1 MSFLEG
7 LHGVAALALLC
18 GLLFAEEAGVPLPFA
33 PGEVVLLAG
42 GLLVAAG
49 GLNPVIFVPLAILAC
64 VVGSMVGFGWAGLVG
79 PGGLEA
85 VARRFHRQ
93 KALGRVVSRVQSA
106 GPGGIAVTRLIPGLR
121 IYTTLVAGALRVS
134 RRTFVIGMVPATA
147 AWVVVFVVLG
157 ALVGLP
163 VEHFFTRLEKLAV
176 QGAILIGIG
185 LGGYF
190 AIRHTPG
197 PSGAGLVRVR
207 RPIRVGVAA
216 AVDVG
221 VVMSLVTGVLA
232 LGRLVLGVTLGA
244 GWLDAAIALLIVAVF
259 YVVIARRGVGSTVG
273 EALLQTTYVS
283 GRGLPLRPR
292 AAWQAARDLLAGSS
306 DELRPTADLLR
317 ALGDSDRLRLVRY
330 LLDRPR
336 SVEELSA
343 ISGTAPFEV
352 LHRLHHLD
360 AAGLLVVD
368 GEVAPARY
376 CIRPSLLAPLLDFL
390 ATSQASVETPR
401 GQPQSE

>member
-33 PGEVVLLAG
+33 PGEIVLLAG

-49 GLNPVIFVPLAILAC
+49 GLNPLLFVPLAIAAC
-64 VVGSMVGFGWAGLVG
+64 VGGSMVGFGWAGLVG
-79 PGGLEA
+79 PGGLDA
-85 VARRFHRQ
+85 LARRFHRE
-93 KALGRVVSRVQSA
+93 KALGRVVSRVRSA
-106 GPGGIAVTRLIPGLR
+106 GPRGIAVTRLIPGLR

-134 RRTFVIGMVPATA
+134 RRTFVTGMVPATA

-157 ALVGLP
+157 DVVGLP
-163 VEHFFTRLEKLAV
+163 VEHLFTRLEKLAV
-176 QGAILIGIG
+176 QGAILIVIG

-197 PSGAGLVRVR
+197 PSGGGLVRVR
-207 RPIRVGVAA
+207 RPIRVAVAA

-232 LGRLVLGVTLGA
+232 LVRLALGVTLGA

-259 YVVIARRGVGSTVG
+259 YVVIARRGAGSTVG

-283 GRGLPLRPR
+283 GRSLPLRPR
-292 AAWQAARDLLAGSS
+292 AAWQAARDLLAGSA

-317 ALGDSDRLRLVRY
+317 ALGNSDRLRLVRY
-330 LLDRPR
+330 LLDRPQ

-343 ISGTAPFEV
+343 ISGTAPIEV
-352 LHRLHHLD
+352 LHQLHHLD
-360 AAGLLVVD
+360 AAGLLVV
-368 GEVAPARY
+368 ESETATVRY

-390 ATSQASVETPR
+390 ATSQASLATPL
-401 GQPQSE
+401 GQPPP